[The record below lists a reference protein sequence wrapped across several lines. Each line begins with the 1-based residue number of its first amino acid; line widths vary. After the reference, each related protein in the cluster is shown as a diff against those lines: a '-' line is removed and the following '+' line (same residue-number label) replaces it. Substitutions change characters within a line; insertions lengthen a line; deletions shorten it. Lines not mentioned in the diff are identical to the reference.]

1 MYAHMLDDVDET
13 DRFLERHKLLKLTQE
28 KIETMNRVVKRLHW
42 LKTKTNYSVKKK
54 KKAQVQV
61 ASLVNPTKPL
71 KNS

>member
-54 KKAQVQV
+54 KKSPGPGSFTGESYQ
-61 ASLVNPTKPL
+61 TL
-71 KNS
+71 KK